1 MTTSFMELSPI
12 EARQR
17 VDSQAAILVDIRGA
31 DEFVRSHIA
40 GAHSHPLSQWET
52 SRDTIDPSTDVIFM
66 CRSGMRTASARDR
79 LLANTTRPT
88 FVLTGG
94 IDRSEEHTPELQSR
108 IRISYAV
115 LCLKKKNTSA
125 ITTLY
130 T

>member
-1 MTTSFMELSPI
+1 MELSPI

-17 VDSQAAILVDIRGA
+17 VDSQAAILGDIREA
-31 DEFVRSHIA
+31 YEFVRSHIA

-88 FVLTGG
+88 FVLQGG
-94 IDRSEEHTPELQSR
+94 IDDWRSDARRVGTGCVSTCGSR
-108 IRISYAV
+108 RSPYH
-115 LCLKKKNTSA
+115 
-125 ITTLY
+125 
-130 T
+130 